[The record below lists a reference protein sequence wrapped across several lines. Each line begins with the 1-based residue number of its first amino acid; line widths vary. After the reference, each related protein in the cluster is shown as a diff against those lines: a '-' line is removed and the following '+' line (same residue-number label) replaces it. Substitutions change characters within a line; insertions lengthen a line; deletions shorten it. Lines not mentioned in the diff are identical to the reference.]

1 MFPKLEIALNTV
13 SRSLATHSSTFGQL
27 LETIEKNGEYQKY
40 VIMLAERE
48 EQAHRDLRRRE
59 RARKRLEFGDNYQS
73 ENESLDNEEEKSEED
88 DDDSDYDDE
97 EQSVSYSD
105 MADQQLRSPSSLT

>member
-1 MFPKLEIALNTV
+1 M
-13 SRSLATHSSTFGQL
+13 
-27 LETIEKNGEYQKY
+27 ETIEKNGEYQKY

-73 ENESLDNEEEKSEED
+73 ENESLDNEDEKSEED

-97 EQSVSYSD
+97 EQSVSKH
-105 MADQQLRSPSSLT
+105 MWLTIWVDCRVI

>member
-1 MFPKLEIALNTV
+1 
-13 SRSLATHSSTFGQL
+13 
-27 LETIEKNGEYQKY
+27 
-40 VIMLAERE
+40 MLAERE

>member
-1 MFPKLEIALNTV
+1 M
-13 SRSLATHSSTFGQL
+13 
-27 LETIEKNGEYQKY
+27 ETIEKNGEYQKY

-73 ENESLDNEEEKSEED
+73 ENESLDNEDEKSEED

-97 EQSVSYSD
+97 EQSVSKH
-105 MADQQLRSPSSLT
+105 MLLTIWVDCRAV